1 MLAATVKMSDSRKKV
16 NKNTYVHF
24 LHKTCS
30 QDVSGSF
37 SLQSCKINSKK
48 CTKKV
53 RCTCKVAF
61 LLIRHIVVFSPFSLP
76 SPLKHRGGSRIFFR
90 RGCTRLLLYFNSNKP
105 HSFFL
110 AEYQLYQKTAGHL
123 RGWGGSHPLHPP
135 PRSAPVAFR
144 DCLSKLKSYRELCVQ
159 PWLNL
164 CINIYIYIYS
174 YLGEGEQP
182 WIFRAKEANQNTQ
195 KLLST
200 DLVNTDYKSSN
211 ARSRS
216 DWISFQAAFKRRI
229 FGRPKNLTGHF
240 VQGNRS
246 TFSLC
251 SNGTL
256 SGKTS

>member
-37 SLQSCKINSKK
+37 SLQSCKISAKK

-164 CINIYIYIYS
+164 CINIYIYTVIQGKVNSHGYF
-174 YLGEGEQP
+174 EQRKP
-182 WIFRAKEANQNTQ
+182 IKTRKNCFQLIWLILIINLVMRVAGLIGFHFRLRSKDEFLA
-195 KLLST
+195 
-200 DLVNTDYKSSN
+200 
-211 ARSRS
+211 ARK
-216 DWISFQAAFKRRI
+216 I
-229 FGRPKNLTGHF
+229 
-240 VQGNRS
+240 
-246 TFSLC
+246 
-251 SNGTL
+251 
-256 SGKTS
+256 